1 MGARMAHDGH
11 AMSIEP
17 SPARSPAPA
26 ATGLMM
32 VLGCYLLWG
41 IFPLYFHLLAAA
53 GSLEIIGHRILW
65 TLATCLIAVALLRRW
80 DRLRAALTAPR
91 LAGSLVVSGLI
102 ITLNWLIYVY
112 GVNSGRTA
120 DAALGYFINP
130 LVTVALAAVFLGER
144 LRRLQLAALALAGLG
159 VLVLVVAQG
168 ALPWVSL
175 GLAGTFGL
183 YGLAKKRSGAHV
195 DALTG
200 LTVESLAMAPLAV
213 AYLGC
218 LAAQGRTVF
227 QGAQA
232 SPGIGALLL
241 IAGPVTAVPLLLFA
255 AGARRVALTT
265 IGMVQYLGPILQFL
279 LAWLVFHEEIST
291 ARWAAMALVWA
302 AVAVFVIDL
311 VAQIRK
317 QPGRA
322 RP

>member
-200 LTVESLAMAPLAV
+200 LTVGALAMAPLAV

-218 LAAQGRTVF
+218 LAA
-227 QGAQA
+227 
-232 SPGIGALLL
+232 
-241 IAGPVTAVPLLLFA
+241 
-255 AGARRVALTT
+255 
-265 IGMVQYLGPILQFL
+265 
-279 LAWLVFHEEIST
+279 
-291 ARWAAMALVWA
+291 
-302 AVAVFVIDL
+302 
-311 VAQIRK
+311 
-317 QPGRA
+317 
-322 RP
+322 